1 MAAHKTVF
9 NDKQRILRLYS
20 ALISHRALSI
30 EEIEDMFFIGRK
42 TVQRDISEIRDF
54 LHDLQVGEPVQS
66 EIVYDRT
73 LKKYKLTEMD
83 NLFRVFDK
91 INQIDESDPIE

>member
-42 TVQRDISEIRDF
+42 TVQRDISEIRTFCMICKSVNQLNLRLF
-54 LHDLQVGEPVQS
+54 L
-66 EIVYDRT
+66 IVIQR
-73 LKKYKLTEMD
+73 
-83 NLFRVFDK
+83 N
-91 INQIDESDPIE
+91 ID

>member
-30 EEIEDMFFIGRK
+30 EEIEDMFLLAEK
-42 TVQRDISEIRDF
+42 LSNAISRNPNF
-54 LHDLQVGEPVQS
+54 LHDLQIGEPIKS
-66 EIVYDRT
+66 EI
-73 LKKYKLTEMD
+73 
-83 NLFRVFDK
+83 F
-91 INQIDESDPIE
+91 

>member
-42 TVQRDISEIRDF
+42 TVQRDISEIRTF
-54 LHDLQVGEPVQS
+54 LHDLQIGEPIKS
-66 EIVYDRT
+66 EIIFDRHSM
-73 LKKYKLTEMD
+73 KYRLTEME

-91 INQIDESDPIE
+91 INKIDEEE